1 MNMLT
6 TVLLQAATENPA
18 GDLKPGLEP
27 SQVSPGLA
35 GFIATFFLVAVV
47 ILLIIDFNR
56 RNRRLRYRAQYA
68 EQRAAEEG
76 VGGYAHARDGQD
88 ASADSDADGAARA
101 PKPRTAP
108 GADRGENGGS
118 SAHRD

>member
-1 MNMLT
+1 MLT
-6 TVLLQAATENPA
+6 TVLLQTATENPA

-27 SQVSPGLA
+27 SQVSPGIA

-76 VGGYAHARDGQD
+76 VGGYAHGRDGQV
-88 ASADSDADGAARA
+88 ASADSDADAAARA

-108 GADRGENGGS
+108 DADRGENGGS
-118 SAHRD
+118 SARRD

>member
-1 MNMLT
+1 MLT
-6 TVLLQAATENPA
+6 TALLQAATENPA

-76 VGGYAHARDGQD
+76 VGGYAHPRDGQD
-88 ASADSDADGAARA
+88 ASADSDADDAARA
-101 PKPRTAP
+101 PEPRTAP
-108 GADRGENGGS
+108 DTDRGENGGS
-118 SAHRD
+118 SARRD

>member
-1 MNMLT
+1 MLT
-6 TVLLQAATENPA
+6 TAVLRAATENPA

-27 SQVSPGLA
+27 SQVSPGIA

-47 ILLIIDFNR
+47 IFLIIDFNR

-76 VGGYAHARDGQD
+76 VGGYAHSREGRA
-88 ASADSDADGAARA
+88 ASGDTTDDDAARVTGPRSA
-101 PKPRTAP
+101 PDTHDGSA
-108 GADRGENGGS
+108 GGS
-118 SAHRD
+118 SATRG

>member
-1 MNMLT
+1 MLT

-101 PKPRTAP
+101 PKPRTAT

>member
-6 TVLLQAATENPA
+6 TALLQAATDNPA

-35 GFIATFFLVAVV
+35 GFLATFFLVVVV
-47 ILLIIDFNR
+47 ILLILDFNR

-68 EQRAAEEG
+68 EQRAAEDG
-76 VGGYAHARDGQD
+76 LGGYAHTSDT
-88 ASADSDADGAARA
+88 ASRVTTDADDAARP

-108 GADRGENGGS
+108 SADRDETGGS

>member
-1 MNMLT
+1 MLT

-27 SQVSPGLA
+27 SQVSPGIA

-76 VGGYAHARDGQD
+76 VGGYAHPRDGQG
-88 ASADSDADGAARA
+88 AAADSDVDDAARA
-101 PKPRTAP
+101 PESRTARS
-108 GADRGENGGS
+108 ADRGENGGG

>member
-1 MNMLT
+1 MLT

-76 VGGYAHARDGQD
+76 VGGYVHARDGQD